1 VGLLT
6 GCHVLVVDDHED
18 SRLMLRTVLETEHAL
33 VTEAEDAERAVR
45 LAGLVAC
52 DLVITDI
59 AMGPVGRD
67 GVWLLDRVRA
77 TAELTEIPVIAITGF
92 KDREPE
98 LRRRGFARVLIK
110 PVDVMD
116 LSPIIL
122 TVLNRR

>member
-1 VGLLT
+1 
-6 GCHVLVVDDHED
+6 
-18 SRLMLRTVLETEHAL
+18 MLRTVLETEHAL